1 MSESAFPV
9 LDFDRETDE
18 YRSESRYVMNE
29 RVIEPSVDETD
40 QFVAMPVRF
49 GIHSMGSFFE
59 IGPYSLTESDV
70 ASLHGALQ
78 SYIEEFPEG
87 FRRNDGSSRD

>member
-1 MSESAFPV
+1 MIESRFPA
-9 LDFDRETDE
+9 LDYNREAHE
-18 YRSESRYVMNE
+18 YLSESRHVMNE
-29 RVIEPSVDETD
+29 RVIEPSIDEIE

-49 GIHSMGSFFE
+49 GIHSMGPFFE

-78 SYIEEFPEG
+78 SYIERFPEG
-87 FRRNDGSSRD
+87 FRRNDEATS